1 MSINNIEK
9 QYNEDLDNLKKK
21 INDYKNKLNQFK
33 NLSKNTI
40 KCNNNYLD
48 LSQEKSFINK
58 NSNYINWIEA
68 PEDNYPGNDMV
79 GNPPT
84 SVSLETC
91 QEICSSNPECKG
103 IVYGN
108 HYNTPGNQC
117 FLKSNMSRGYPATGF
132 KSYFKETT
140 ETNTWIQ
147 APEDNYAGNDL
158 AGDPEMGSS
167 LEECQNA
174 CASDTN
180 CKGIVYGN
188 HYNTPGNQCFK
199 KSYMYRGSKAPG
211 FKSYF
216 KGPKKK
222 KISWTEAPEHDYPGN
237 DMVGD
242 PPTSVSLDTCQEICT
257 SDPKCKGIVYG
268 NHYNTP
274 GNQCFKKSDMSR
286 GGKAPGF
293 KSYFKQLNFKKFN
306 RDMKMCPKEKPNC
319 NGGICMSRDNT
330 LENLEN
336 KILTLNNDIINSFI
350 KLNNDYKKYKNS
362 PEMIKISK
370 EIKLLN
376 TIQELQVEKQ
386 LLKMENEEHITNNS
400 GSRENIFKS
409 ENRYYNYLLLVVILL
424 LYSIYSLYRGENYDN
439 IDYIILFLI
448 LLYVAYVAYMTFY
461 K

>member
-9 QYNEDLDNLKKK
+9 QYNKDLDNLKKK
-21 INDYKNKLNQFK
+21 INDFKDKLNQFK
-33 NLSKNTI
+33 NLNKNTI

-180 CKGIVYGN
+180 
-188 HYNTPGNQCFK
+188 
-199 KSYMYRGSKAPG
+199 
-211 FKSYF
+211 
-216 KGPKKK
+216 
-222 KISWTEAPEHDYPGN
+222 
-237 DMVGD
+237 
-242 PPTSVSLDTCQEICT
+242 
-257 SDPKCKGIVYG
+257 CKGIVYG